1 MSLLVLLVIVAG
13 SAFVIQVTRYWR
25 PLSFVVTLATS
36 LVILWSAAHLTPD
49 TVEFGGLTFTIQA
62 LAHEYVVV
70 GLGLSGALALAT
82 TYNTSR
88 SGLGFTFLSWV
99 PWLIALAVNDFV
111 LGVLAWGAGLVVL
124 SLAMQPRRIQR
135 AGGAAYY
142 LVIVIV
148 GAACL
153 VVAHRFIELYPLT
166 PDQVSLLQSAV
177 LFIAWG
183 LGLVLAL
190 VPFNIWLGPA
200 ADETPLPI
208 IALLL
213 GLGQPIG
220 LWLLI
225 SLLGQTPRLIDLTD
239 LLTLMTYAGVA
250 AVVVGG
256 FLCLFERRA
265 GRLLSFAALFTM
277 GMVLLDLSRGTRD
290 DIAYSALEVFSRA
303 LGLTIMAA
311 GITIGT
317 NVDSAWTRR
326 VAVGAFL
333 LGGLD
338 LAGLRIGVS
347 LAERWTV
354 LVEVAPTNAL
364 IFWALVLAH
373 VGVMI
378 GVVTYVSGWLR
389 SEWREFAAHAQ
400 PSSPLNAAPS
410 FSMAS
415 LPALPGVKPDSN
427 QGLINAAP
435 TSGTD
440 KGTPVR
446 DLPSSIGISA
456 QTRWYKVRGKL
467 GRRLPHLIAGTVG
480 NAVRRWQVWTSVVLL
495 CLLCV
500 VLIIFSLTPA
510 LWFERV
516 VASVEQLQLLQ

>member
-1 MSLLVLLVIVAG
+1 MSLLVLLLIVAG
-13 SAFVIQVTRYWR
+13 GAFVVQVTRYWR
-25 PLSFVVTLATS
+25 PLSFVATLATS
-36 LVILWSAAHLTPD
+36 VVILWSAVNLTSD
-49 TVEFGGLTFTIQA
+49 TVEFGGLTFTIQP

-88 SGLGFTFLSWV
+88 SSLGFTFLSWV

-124 SLAMQPRRIQR
+124 SLAMQPKRIQR

-303 LGLTIMAA
+303 LGLTIMAVS
-311 GITIGT
+311 ITIGT
-317 NVDSAWTRR
+317 NVNSAWTRR

-373 VGVMI
+373 IGVMI

-400 PSSPLNAAPS
+400 PSSPLEVAPA

-415 LPALPGVKPDSN
+415 LPALPGALTDSN
-427 QGLINAAP
+427 QGLIYAAP
-435 TSGTD
+435 TSGPD
-440 KGTPVR
+440 KGGPDARFTQLDRNYSADSMVQGPRQTEHTTTAFDSRNCWGR
-446 DLPSSIGISA
+446 DE
-456 QTRWYKVRGKL
+456 KM
-467 GRRLPHLIAGTVG
+467 AG
-480 NAVRRWQVWTSVVLL
+480 VVE
-495 CLLCV
+495 C
-500 VLIIFSLTPA
+500 SLTMPSLCA
-510 LWFERV
+510 ADSFQLDSCFV
-516 VASVEQLQLLQ
+516 V